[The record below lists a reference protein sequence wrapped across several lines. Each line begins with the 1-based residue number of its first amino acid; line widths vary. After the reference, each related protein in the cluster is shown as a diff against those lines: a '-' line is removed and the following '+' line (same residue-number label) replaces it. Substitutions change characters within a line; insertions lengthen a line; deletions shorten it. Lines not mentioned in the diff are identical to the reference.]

1 MVRKRKK
8 KGKRKSKPKL
18 TAITDVVA
26 KAVTSRK
33 LMQLWNEALLSDEVK
48 DLRQRL
54 DKAETDREA
63 MRKRAAERE
72 DQQEAV
78 FDTLKER
85 VVIAQSEIQVAL
97 GVPQI
102 RRCVTYSSCLRKSL
116 DHKAFFWVL

>member
-1 MVRKRKK
+1 MARKRKK

-18 TAITDVVA
+18 TTITDVVG

-33 LMQLWNEALLSDEVK
+33 LMRLWNEALLSDEVK

-54 DKAETDREA
+54 VKAENDREA
-63 MRKRAAERE
+63 LRKRTAERE

-85 VVIAQSEIQVAL
+85 VVISQSEIQVHSSVHL
-97 GVPQI
+97 KSGVVSQARIYAKLSII
-102 RRCVTYSSCLRKSL
+102 R
-116 DHKAFFWVL
+116 